1 MGKMIFKYKNIQIIL
16 GHHIIQH
23 SIPYENFKTKK
34 KQRFFFKSRLQTQY
48 FDFYLS
54 NCKCAYSKNITYVF

>member
-34 KQRFFFKSRLQTQY
+34 KAKIFFQISLANPIFRF
-48 FDFYLS
+48 LS
-54 NCKCAYSKNITYVF
+54 